1 MASLSLIL
9 VVRLVCG
16 LSMIVDIDIGN
27 THAKWRLSSEGLV
40 IDSGVLDTRCKD
52 WAVFHSLQPHQPE
65 RVRVSNVAGSEV
77 GERVRHIAAKSF
89 GLEIEFAV
97 ASKVVGEVVSGYE
110 QPHRLGVDRWL
121 ALLAGWELF
130 GSRCAVVDAGSALT
144 FDFLDE
150 QARHLG
156 GYIIPGRQMM
166 LNSLFGG
173 TSGVR
178 AEASQAEDI
187 SYGQNTASA
196 VHNGCMALTVALIEK
211 TLNTEG
217 LGVNN
222 VVLTG
227 GDSESLLIH
236 LPSSV
241 VHIPDLVLDGLALAL
256 P

>member
-1 MASLSLIL
+1 
-9 VVRLVCG
+9 
-16 LSMIVDIDIGN
+16 MIVDIDIGN
-27 THAKWRLSSEGLV
+27 TRAKWRVSSEGSV
-40 IDSGVLDTRCKD
+40 IDSGMLDTRCKD
-52 WAVFHSLQPHQPE
+52 WAVFHSLQSHQPE

-77 GERVRHIAAKSF
+77 RERVRHIAAKAF
-89 GLEIEFAV
+89 GLEVEFAV

-110 QPHRLGVDRWL
+110 QPGRLGVDRWL

-130 GSRCAVVDAGSALT
+130 GSRCVVVDAGSALT

-166 LNSLFGG
+166 LNSLLRG

-178 AEASQAEDI
+178 AEASQAEDV
-187 SYGQNTASA
+187 SYGQNTDTA
-196 VHNGCMALTVALIEK
+196 VHNGCLAMTVALIEK
-211 TLNTEG
+211 MLSTEG
-217 LGVNN
+217 LGMNKL
-222 VVLTG
+222 VLTG
-227 GDSESLLIH
+227 GDAKSLLTH

-241 VHIPDLVLDGLALAL
+241 VHIPDLVLDGLPLAL

>member
-1 MASLSLIL
+1 MIL
-9 VVRLVCG
+9 
-16 LSMIVDIDIGN
+16 DIDIGN
-27 THAKWRLSSEGLV
+27 TRAKWRLSSGGSA
-40 IDSGVLDTRCKD
+40 IDSGALDTQCKD
-52 WAVFHSLQPHQPE
+52 WAVLQSLRSHQPK

-77 GERVRHIAAKSF
+77 AERVRYIAAKVF
-89 GLEIEFAV
+89 GLEVEFAV

-110 QPHRLGVDRWL
+110 QPEQLGVDRWL

-130 GSRCAVVDAGSALT
+130 GSKCVVVDAGSALT

-150 QARHLG
+150 RARHLG

-178 AEASQAEDI
+178 AKASLADDL
-187 SYGQNTASA
+187 SYGQNTDSA
-196 VHNGCMALTVALIEK
+196 VHNGCLAMTIALIEK
-211 TLNTEG
+211 TLSTGG
-217 LGVNN
+217 LGMNKL
-222 VVLTG
+222 VLTG
-227 GDSESLLIH
+227 GDAKSLLIH

-241 VHIPDLVLDGLALAL
+241 IHIPDLVLDGLALAL